1 MRYTTRILTVVWLCA
16 LTQSCKRPDPIH
28 LQPTIEEPATLVSTI
43 RIADPSTS
51 SQLLR
56 GFYPLEANTWRW
68 AAGKFSVVFGAPAT
82 ARKNGAWLVLAFNLP
97 DASIQTLK
105 KITLRAKTGD
115 VELSPE
121 EYTTPGEH
129 QYRREVP
136 ASALSKDVIEVD
148 FTLDKFLNLPNDGR
162 ELGLVVTQI
171 GLEAK

>member
-1 MRYTTRILTVVWLCA
+1 MRHTRFLTAIWLCA
-16 LTQSCKRPDPIH
+16 LTQACKRPDPIR
-28 LQPTIEEPATLVSTI
+28 LQPTIEEPATLVSMI
-43 RIADPSTS
+43 RIADPSSS

-68 AAGKFSVVFGAPAT
+68 AAGKFSVVLGAPAT
-82 ARKNGAWLVLAFNLP
+82 ARTNGAWLALAFNLP
-97 DASIQTLK
+97 DASVQTLK

-136 ASALSKDVIEVD
+136 ASALSKAIIEVD